1 MIINFILNY
10 ETTIVACIKK
20 NRSRLSEKPLFR

>member
-10 ETTIVACIKK
+10 ETTIVDCHQK